1 MLKKEIR
8 ILGFDDGA
16 FVSRSKEP
24 VPVIGVVFR
33 GGTIIDGALKTEV
46 AVDGTDATDK
56 IVKLINESR
65 HKQQLKVVMLDG
77 ITLAGFNVVDI
88 KELND
93 QTNIPVIVI
102 NRKIPDIQKVK
113 AALKKFPDF
122 EQKLKAVDNAGE
134 IKDCYVK
141 DFKKIYYQCIGISD
155 DTAREIIKLS
165 STRSYIPE
173 PLRVAHLLAT
183 AFVKGESYGQA

>member
-46 AVDGTDATDK
+46 AVDGADATDK

-88 KELND
+88 KELNE

>member
-46 AVDGTDATDK
+46 AVDGADATDK

-88 KELND
+88 KELNE

-102 NRKIPDIQKVK
+102 NRKIPDIQKFK

-122 EQKLKAVDNAGE
+122 EQKLKAVEHAGE
-134 IKDCYVK
+134 IKDCCVK

>member
-46 AVDGTDATDK
+46 AVDGADATDK